1 MSDASVKLRCTK
13 TGQLYAPDTASFYSE
28 HGGLFEVAIN
38 FQNVPSLKEFDQRL
52 MSRKSIDRSGVWRF
66 RELVLPIPEN
76 RMFSRGEG
84 NTNLYEHENLDRFAL
99 GAKVQLKHEG
109 ENPTGSFK
117 DRGMTTAISM
127 ARQLGYKAVAC
138 ASTGNTSA
146 SMASYARMAGL
157 LPIVLIP
164 DGKISTGK
172 LSQALAYG
180 ALTLQVQGNFDDAL
194 RAVQK
199 VCSEQGIYLMNSLN
213 PYRIEGQKAILIE
226 ALQQRGW
233 VVPDWIVM
241 PGGNL
246 GNTSAAGK
254 ALREMFELGLID
266 KTPRI
271 AVVQAAGANPFFQMF
286 RDETETLIPMRPET
300 FATAIRIGNPVSW
313 GKAASIIKELQGV
326 VIELSEHEI
335 AEAKWEI
342 DRCGIGAE
350 PASCCTLGGIR
361 KLRELGHI
369 ESGADV
375 LGILTGH
382 LLKDP
387 DSNLFV
393 HTKLDSRESSAP
405 IKVAA
410 EPQEILDIIRKNL
423 DV

>member
-1 MSDASVKLRCTK
+1 MSDSAVKLRCLK
-13 TGQLYAPDTASFYSE
+13 TGELYSADTASFYSE

-38 FQNVPSLKEFDQRL
+38 FENVPCFEEFDQRL
-52 MSRKSIDRSGVWRF
+52 ISRAAIDRSGVWRF

-76 RMFSRGEG
+76 RMFCRGEG
-84 NTNLYEHENLDRFAL
+84 NTNLYEHESLNQFAL
-99 GAKVQLKHEG
+99 DARVQLKHEG

-127 ARQLGYKAVAC
+127 AKHLGYKAVAC

-164 DGKISTGK
+164 DGKISSGK

-194 RAVQK
+194 SAVQE

-226 ALQQRGW
+226 ALQQRAW
-233 VVPDWIVM
+233 VVPDWIVL

-246 GNTSAAGK
+246 GNTSAVGK
-254 ALREMFELGLID
+254 ALREMLELGLID
-266 KTPRI
+266 KIPRV
-271 AVVQAAGANPFFQMF
+271 AVIQAAGANPFFKMF
-286 RDETETLIPMRPET
+286 RDRDEQLMPIQPET

-313 GKAASIIKELQGV
+313 GKAARVMQECQGV
-326 VIELSEHEI
+326 VLDLDEQQI

-361 KLRELGHI
+361 KLRELGHM

-387 DSNLFV
+387 DANLSV
-393 HTKLDSRESSAP
+393 HTELDSRQSSAP
-405 IKVAA
+405 VKVSA
-410 EPQEILDIIRKNL
+410 EPQAILDIIQNHL

>member
-1 MSDASVKLRCTK
+1 MNDTAVKLRCLK
-13 TGQLYAPDTASFYSE
+13 TGQLYNSDTASFYSE
-28 HGGLFEVAIN
+28 HGGLFEVAID
-38 FQNVPSLKEFDQRL
+38 FQKVPSLEEFDCRL

-66 RELVLPIPEN
+66 RELVLPIPES
-76 RMFSRGEG
+76 RMFCRGEG
-84 NTNLYEHENLDRFAL
+84 NTNLYEHENLNRFSL
-99 GAKVQLKHEG
+99 DAKVQLKHEG

-127 ARQLGYKAVAC
+127 AKHLGYKAVAC

-180 ALTLQVQGNFDDAL
+180 ALTLQVEGNFDDAL
-194 RAVQK
+194 TAVQT

-233 VVPDWIVM
+233 VVPDWIVL

-246 GNTSAAGK
+246 GNTSAVGK
-254 ALREMFELGLID
+254 ALREMLELGLIS
-266 KTPRI
+266 KVPRI
-271 AVVQAAGANPFFQMF
+271 AVIQAAGANPFYKMF
-286 RDETETLIPMRPET
+286 RDDLVQLSPMQPET

-313 GKAASIIKELQGV
+313 GKAARIIEELRGV
-326 VIELSEHEI
+326 VLELDEQEI

-361 KLRELGHI
+361 KLRELGHMD
-369 ESGADV
+369 SGSDV

-393 HTKLDSRESSAP
+393 HTELASRESSAP
-405 IKVAA
+405 IKVSSK
-410 EPQEILDIIRKNL
+410 PQDILDLILKHL
-423 DV
+423 DA

>member
-1 MSDASVKLRCTK
+1 MSDASVKLRCLK
-13 TGQLYAPDTASFYSE
+13 TGELYDANTASFYSE
-28 HGGLFEVAIN
+28 HGGLFEVAID
-38 FQNVPSLKEFDQRL
+38 FKDVPTFEEFDQRL
-52 MSRKSIDRSGVWRF
+52 MSRASIDRSGVWRF
-66 RELVLPIPEN
+66 RELILPIPEN
-76 RMFSRGEG
+76 RMFCRGEG
-84 NTNLYEHENLDRFAL
+84 NTNLYVHENLNRFAL
-99 GAKVQLKHEG
+99 GAQVQLKHEG

-127 ARQLGYKAVAC
+127 ARHLGYKAVAC

-194 RAVQK
+194 SAVQK

-226 ALQQRGW
+226 ALQQRNW
-233 VVPDWIVM
+233 IVPDWIVL

-246 GNTSAAGK
+246 GNTSAVGK
-254 ALREMFELGLID
+254 ALREMLELGLIN
-266 KTPRI
+266 KVPRI
-271 AVVQAAGANPFFQMF
+271 AVVQAAGANPFFTMF
-286 RDETETLIPMRPET
+286 NDEAEKLTPMQPET

-313 GKAASIIKELQGV
+313 GKATKIIKELQGV
-326 VIELSEHEI
+326 VLELDEQEI

-361 KLRELGHI
+361 KLRELGHMDPG
-369 ESGADV
+369 SDV

-387 DSNLFV
+387 DANLFV
-393 HTKLDSRESSAP
+393 HTQLDSRESSAP
-405 IKVAA
+405 IKVSA
-410 EPQEILDIIRKNL
+410 EPQAILDLILNHL
-423 DV
+423 DT